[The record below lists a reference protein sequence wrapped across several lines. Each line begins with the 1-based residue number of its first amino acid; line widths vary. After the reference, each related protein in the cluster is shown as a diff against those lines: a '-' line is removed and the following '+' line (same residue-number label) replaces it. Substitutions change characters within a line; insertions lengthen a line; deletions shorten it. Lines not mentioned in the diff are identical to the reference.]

1 MTEISE
7 SLNELKNCI
16 NSYSGL
22 PTGVTCRI
30 GDTQGRAKGIGI
42 KIQSISTRQNVCGSS
57 NSIIIVNINY
67 QEPAQTDND
76 KLGVIDMMSGLMN
89 WIEKTIENA
98 SIARMPMM
106 SNRAQSGIDLYTMQV
121 RMFC

>member
-30 GDTQGRAKGIGI
+30 GDTQGRVKGIGS
-42 KIQSISTRQNVCGSS
+42 KTFMSFTSLSV
-57 NSIIIVNINY
+57 
-67 QEPAQTDND
+67 EHPADCP
-76 KLGVIDMMSGLMN
+76 
-89 WIEKTIENA
+89 ECY
-98 SIARMPMM
+98 
-106 SNRAQSGIDLYTMQV
+106 RAAGE
-121 RMFC
+121 

>member
-22 PTGVTCRI
+22 PTGVSCRI

-42 KIQSISTRQNVCGSS
+42 KIQSISTRQNVCGGA
-57 NSIIIVNINY
+57 NSVVLVEINY

-106 SNRAQSGIDLYTMQV
+106 SSRAQSGIDLYTMQV